1 MGAGL
6 LNAEKKGDVVN
17 KRELPNAEFQD
28 FLSTYDETMWQRPEE
43 EKKEDEANKMAEK
56 TLTHE
61 IEIKEEEDEGSELSE
76 DEADQT
82 KLDSPLSNGPGSDR
96 PSMIGEG
103 DDAEETFMPL
113 DEALEL
119 ESQFDI
125 NKVSK
130 LDQRLKDINRQPRKR
145 SDLYPFRL
153 QLLSKRVK
161 KCRSCKKK
169 IVAPGEQARMQTL
182 MNTIIPKVTIY
193 RIGKL
198 EPGSSQVDLLL
209 MVRNPNNSR
218 ARVSFGPLT

>member
-1 MGAGL
+1 MLGQD
-6 LNAEKKGDVVN
+6 KKGDVVN

-43 EKKEDEANKMAEK
+43 EKKEDEANKLTEP

-103 DDAEETFMPL
+103 DGAEETFMSL

-119 ESQFDI
+119 ES
-125 NKVSK
+125 
-130 LDQRLKDINRQPRKR
+130 
-145 SDLYPFRL
+145 
-153 QLLSKRVK
+153 
-161 KCRSCKKK
+161 
-169 IVAPGEQARMQTL
+169 
-182 MNTIIPKVTIY
+182 
-193 RIGKL
+193 
-198 EPGSSQVDLLL
+198 
-209 MVRNPNNSR
+209 
-218 ARVSFGPLT
+218 